1 MVNRILELFWTFIK
15 IYCVLFVIG
24 DGVTLLT
31 YMLFLNKRKMDAMK
45 LTCVINIFNG
55 GVVLNTSPIGLVVYF
70 GHKHFF
76 PPTLYKTVNLL
87 FLMRQLKLK
96 SERIH
101 EASYGLHF

>member
-45 LTCVINIFNG
+45 LTCVINIFN
-55 GVVLNTSPIGLVVYF
+55 
-70 GHKHFF
+70 
-76 PPTLYKTVNLL
+76 
-87 FLMRQLKLK
+87 
-96 SERIH
+96 E
-101 EASYGLHF
+101 